1 MFQFTSLFF
10 ELWCSFCL
18 TFSMI
23 FLKFCFKWETN
34 EQHCTNWNSK
44 NVFYSLKRIVWRWQ
58 TSSGNFYNVYFRP
71 LHTGKRKVFVR
82 CDQSVVHARHLLD
95 ITYDYVMCL
104 GITHLVLNK
113 LHPFLAFVR
122 FLFLLFLFSFLFL
135 TEFPMKLKL
144 QGVIYLR
151 LGQGE
156 SRELKHF
163 VNSHV
168 A

>member
-1 MFQFTSLFF
+1 M
-10 ELWCSFCL
+10 
-18 TFSMI
+18 
-23 FLKFCFKWETN
+23 
-34 EQHCTNWNSK
+34 
-44 NVFYSLKRIVWRWQ
+44 
-58 TSSGNFYNVYFRP
+58 
-71 LHTGKRKVFVR
+71 R

-104 GITHLVLNK
+104 GITHLDK

-122 FLFLLFLFSFLFL
+122 VLSLLFLFSFLFL